1 MLRPQTSEL
10 RPLVIGHRGNS
21 AHAPEN
27 TLESFTQ
34 AIALGVDGVE
44 FDVRLTADRQL
55 VVIHD
60 PTVDRTT
67 NGSGEVA
74 RLTLDR
80 LLQLDAGYRFG
91 PSTYPY
97 RERKIRIP
105 TVAEVLDVTAP
116 LNVII
121 EVKTLEAAE
130 PLLALIRARGDESRV
145 IVGSFVTGA
154 LMPFRKAGVRT
165 TATFREG
172 RNLLAPALLG
182 MRRRSTPFSVMSLPP
197 RYRGIPL
204 PLAALARCVAPAG
217 ASVHV
222 WTVNDPREALRLW
235 HKGIQGILSDDPGAM
250 MKAREG
256 LTRR

>member
-10 RPLVIGHRGNS
+10 RPLVVAHRGNS

-34 AIALGVDGVE
+34 AMALGVDGVE

-60 PTVDRTT
+60 ATVDRTT

-80 LLQLDAGYRFG
+80 LRELDAGYRFG
-91 PSTYPY
+91 PNTYPY
-97 RERKIRIP
+97 RERGIRIP

-116 LNVII
+116 LNVVV
-121 EVKTLEAAE
+121 EVKALEAAE
-130 PLLALIRARGDESRV
+130 PLLALIRSRGDESRV
-145 IVGSFVTGA
+145 VVGSFVAGA
-154 LMPFRKAGVRT
+154 LLPFRKAGVRT
-165 TATFREG
+165 AATFAEG

-182 MRRRSTPFSVMSLPP
+182 VRRRSTAFSILSVPP

-204 PLAALARCVAPAG
+204 PLGALARCVAPAG

-222 WTVNDPREALRLW
+222 WTVNEPREALRLW
-235 HKGIQGILSDDPGAM
+235 RKGVLGILSDDPASIM
-250 MKAREG
+250 QARER